1 MIVVKHAE
9 EDENV
14 FHSKN
19 SNFLLFLLVLGNTG
33 LSNDND
39 DYTRPPFSDYPI
51 SIKSSSQHHNRLS
64 AGNNMRNN
72 TIKYSL
78 EQENINRYSL
88 GAAGSIGVDLVK

>member
-1 MIVVKHAE
+1 M
-9 EDENV
+9 

-19 SNFLLFLLVLGNTG
+19 SNFLLFVLVLGNTG

-51 SIKSSSQHHNRLS
+51 SIKSSSQHNNRLS
-64 AGNNMRNN
+64 AGNNN